1 MESLRSFLSRR
12 RTQRP
17 TRQWLRRIRIPA
29 RLVLCF
35 AITAVLLGG
44 LGGFCLWQMQL
55 IRQQSSVVEAGALP
69 SIATADGIA
78 IALGKLRA
86 ESLRLIADAADPGS
100 VVNSKIAIGQLADEV
115 AAAFESY
122 LGRDISRTELDSIRA
137 LQAAADTFMTGL
149 RDEVRLIEQQQLA
162 QAKALAANTLAM
174 QGDLMDMQ
182 VQLLREL
189 NRQSAAD
196 AVAAAGAYYQNART
210 IALSAIGAALLL
222 IVLLAWRLIVS
233 VVRPLREALQIAGT
247 IADGDLS
254 QGVTVSGRDETTD
267 LLNMLERMR
276 RNLHGAVGQIDAAA
290 DQLSMSVQ
298 EMTSIAEASAQNLRH
313 QNQEIEQAALAVTQM
328 TEAASDVAVNANDTS
343 AQSQASSE
351 AAGVGQGMLK
361 TTIVSIHEL
370 ANQVLGCSQQAQ
382 GLAERTQS
390 ISQILDVIRSIAN
403 QTNLLALNAAIEA
416 ARAGETGRGF
426 AVVAEEVRSL
436 AQRTSVSTAEIETL
450 ISDVQARAQGTAD
463 ALRATA
469 EQSGQTLEQAAGTQ
483 QALALIIE
491 ATATINDRNLL
502 IASAAEQQAQVA
514 LEVDHNLGSIR
525 QLSVKTASTAQ
536 QASTASNQL
545 AQLAGDLNQTV
556 SRFVL

>member
-1 MESLRSFLSRR
+1 
-12 RTQRP
+12 
-17 TRQWLRRIRIPA
+17 
-29 RLVLCF
+29 
-35 AITAVLLGG
+35 
-44 LGGFCLWQMQL
+44 MQL

-86 ESLRLIADAADPGS
+86 ESLRLVANADDPGS
-100 VVNSKIAIGQLADEV
+100 VVNSKIAIGQLVDEV
-115 AAAFESY
+115 AAAFKSY
-122 LGRDISRTELDSIRA
+122 LGRNTSRTEQDSILA
-137 LQAAADTFMTGL
+137 LQAAAETFMTGL

-162 QAKALAANTLAM
+162 QAKALTDNTLAM

-196 AVAAAGAYYQNART
+196 AVAAAGAYYQSART
-210 IALSAIGAALLL
+210 IALSAIGAALLF

-233 VVRPLREALQIAGT
+233 IVRPLREALQIAGT
-247 IADGDLS
+247 IANGDLS

-276 RNLHGAVGQIDAAA
+276 SNLHGAVGQIDAAA

-328 TEAASDVAVNANDTS
+328 TEAASDVAFNANDTS

-370 ANQVLGCSQQAQ
+370 ADRVLGCSQQAQ

-483 QALALIIE
+483 QALALIID